1 MRMLSAAGGSGACC
15 VALVILAPHISQLV
29 SRGSLRY
36 VQRGHGICS
45 FADDWAESDMM
56 DEGVTVERSA
66 SSASGRAIPQSLH
79 VVTPGADNHR
89 D

>member
-15 VALVILAPHISQLV
+15 VALVILAPHISQLG

-45 FADDWAESDMM
+45 FADEWAESDMM
-56 DEGVTVERSA
+56 DEGTVVERSA
-66 SSASGRAIPQSLH
+66 SSSSGLVIPQSLH
-79 VVTPGADNHR
+79 VVAPGADDHR